1 MIQKMDKDL
10 YKYVGQQIREAREKK
25 GISLRELSNMIGG
38 KRSNQTL
45 MRYEKGESRIDME
58 SLVPI
63 CKALGLDVDAVTDE
77 AKRRMYADT
86 EELSDIQKAYAK
98 ADPQIQK
105 AIRLMLHI
113 DKQQKK
119 RQRARQIRTA
129 LSNKGETHALP
140 SPECDRESA
149 PECHP
154 GHNTSKEVCCLFRPL
169 AADNMT
175 HSF

>member
-1 MIQKMDKDL
+1 MMQKMDKDL

-38 KRSNQTL
+38 IRSNQTL
-45 MRYEKGESRIDME
+45 MRYEKGETRIDMD
-58 SLVPI
+58 SLIPI

-86 EELSDIQKAYAK
+86 EELTDVQKAYAK

-113 DKQQKK
+113 DKQ
-119 RQRARQIRTA
+119 
-129 LSNKGETHALP
+129 
-140 SPECDRESA
+140 
-149 PECHP
+149 
-154 GHNTSKEVCCLFRPL
+154 
-169 AADNMT
+169 
-175 HSF
+175 

>member
-1 MIQKMDKDL
+1 
-10 YKYVGQQIREAREKK
+10 
-25 GISLRELSNMIGG
+25 MIGG

-105 AIRLMLHI
+105 AIRLFLRH
-113 DKQQKK
+113 QNSKK
-119 RQRARQIRTA
+119 CRFYRHFFLLLRKFLR
-129 LSNKGETHALP
+129 KP
-140 SPECDRESA
+140 
-149 PECHP
+149 
-154 GHNTSKEVCCLFRPL
+154 
-169 AADNMT
+169 
-175 HSF
+175 

>member
-119 RQRARQIRTA
+119 GSALAR
-129 LSNKGETHALP
+129 
-140 SPECDRESA
+140 SA
-149 PECHP
+149 P
-154 GHNTSKEVCCLFRPL
+154 PL
-169 AADNMT
+169 AIKEKPMPYPHLNATGKALLNAIPAT
-175 HSF
+175 IQVKKYVVYSGPWPPII